1 MGFEMATIRQADV
14 VASLTDVGL
23 SHDGGTNFVLR
34 HVSLTLARGEFVA
47 LLGPSGVGKSTLLR
61 VLMGLMQPTEGQ
73 IGGAACVAGSG
84 KAHATRRSRA
94 MVFQDSRL
102 LPWRS
107 VLRNVMFG
115 LEGLHLNK
123 SEKKARAQEALRLV
137 GLDEAADRLP
147 RRLSGGQR
155 QRVGVARALTVDPDL
170 LLMDEPFGALDPIT
184 RTSLQ
189 EELQRIWQQT
199 HKTVLFVTHDIEEAL
214 RLATRVVVL
223 AGGPPAGITGEI
235 VLDMPERN
243 PDTPAFRTYAAR
255 LRAMIAG
262 EPDPGGEAYWR
273 SAEI

>member
-1 MGFEMATIRQADV
+1 MAAINGADV
-14 VASLTDVGL
+14 VASLHDVGL
-23 SHDGGTNFVLR
+23 SHDGGAHFVLR

-61 VLMGLMQPTEGQ
+61 VLMGLMHPTEGQ
-73 IGGAACVAGSG
+73 TGGSACMAGAG
-84 KAHATRRSRA
+84 AHATRRSRA
-94 MVFQDSRL
+94 MVFQDARL

-123 SEKKARAQEALRLV
+123 NEKKARAQEALRLV
-137 GLDEAADRLP
+137 GLEEEADRLP

-214 RLATRVVVL
+214 RLATRIVVL

-235 VLDMPERN
+235 VLDMPQRN
-243 PDTPAFRTYAAR
+243 PDSPAFRTYAAR

>member
-1 MGFEMATIRQADV
+1 MGSQMAAINQADV
-14 VASLTDVGL
+14 VASLQDVGL
-23 SHDGGTNFVLR
+23 SHDGGEQFVLR
-34 HVSLTLARGEFVA
+34 HVSLSLARGEFVA

-61 VLMGLMQPTEGQ
+61 VFMGLMQPTEGHT
-73 IGGAACVAGSG
+73 GGAACATPTN
-84 KAHATRRSRA
+84 KTHATRRSRA
-94 MVFQDSRL
+94 MVFQDARL

-107 VLRNVMFG
+107 VMGNVMFG
-115 LEGLHLNK
+115 LEGLHLSK
-123 SEKKARAQEALRLV
+123 AEKKLRAQEALRLV
-137 GLDEAADRLP
+137 GLEEAADRLP

-155 QRVGVARALTVDPDL
+155 QRVGVARALTVAPDL

-223 AGGPPAGITGEI
+223 AGGPPAGIRGEI

-243 PDTPAFRTYAAR
+243 PDAPAFRTYAAR

>member
-1 MGFEMATIRQADV
+1 MAAISQADV
-14 VASLTDVGL
+14 VASLQDVGL
-23 SHDGGTNFVLR
+23 SHDGGEHFVLR

-61 VLMGLMQPTEGQ
+61 VLMGLMHPTEGQ
-73 IGGAACVAGSG
+73 TGGAACAPASG

-94 MVFQDSRL
+94 MVFQDARL

-107 VLRNVMFG
+107 VLGNVMFG

-137 GLDEAADRLP
+137 GLEDAADRLP

-155 QRVGVARALTVDPDL
+155 QRVGVARALTVAPDL

-184 RTSLQ
+184 RASLQ